1 MVALQD
7 EIAREVASALKAE
20 LLPGAGTGVQSE
32 RPPSDNLAAY
42 TALLQGRQY
51 SRAATDEAGHRK
63 ALDAYTEA
71 TRLDPGYAL
80 AYANQTIA
88 WINISSLRT
97 GPARQQA
104 IAQAR
109 AAANTALAVD
119 PEIGASYSAIAMV
132 QSYVDHDWAGAE
144 ASLRRDMRL
153 NPGSARSEEHTSELQ
168 SLMRT

>member
-1 MVALQD
+1 MRISDWSSDVCPSDLPFRDRFALQD
-7 EIAREVASALKAE
+7 EITREVARALKAE

-32 RPPSDNLAAY
+32 RPPSGNLAAY

-88 WINISSLRT
+88 WIHISSLRP
-97 GPARQQA
+97 GPTRQQP
-104 IAQAR
+104 IDDR
-109 AAANTALAVD
+109 KST
-119 PEIGASYSAIAMV
+119 
-132 QSYVDHDWAGAE
+132 
-144 ASLRRDMRL
+144 RL
-153 NPGSARSEEHTSELQ
+153 N
-168 SLMRT
+168 

>member
-1 MVALQD
+1 MLSLLFLFKQKTAN
-7 EIAREVASALKAE
+7 E
-20 LLPGAGTGVQSE
+20 LRIMDWS
-32 RPPSDNLAAY
+32 SDVCSSDL
-42 TALLQGRQY
+42 
-51 SRAATDEAGHRK
+51 
-63 ALDAYTEA
+63 EA

-144 ASLRRDMRL
+144 ASLRPALRL
-153 NPGSARSEEHTSELQ
+153 KPGSANIKMTLGSLTRKSVLEAQSGSESVGTRGRLSIN
-168 SLMRT
+168 

>member
-1 MVALQD
+1 MRISDWSSDVCSSDL
-7 EIAREVASALKAE
+7 
-20 LLPGAGTGVQSE
+20 GAGTGVQSE
-32 RPPSDNLAAY
+32 RPPSGNLAAY

-109 AAANTALAVD
+109 AAANTALPDRKSVVS
-119 PEIGASYSAIAMV
+119 GKGV
-132 QSYVDHDWAGAE
+132 
-144 ASLRRDMRL
+144 
-153 NPGSARSEEHTSELQ
+153 SARVALGGRRLLKQ
-168 SLMRT
+168 KKKQ